1 MEMKKY
7 YLSVASI
14 FKNESWGMKEW
25 LDHYKFHGIDH
36 IYLIN
41 DFSTEDYQS
50 ILQPY
55 IDDQFVT
62 LYQND
67 IIERY
72 TGRQIDMNNKFFKPI
87 FKDSQWLANVDL
99 DEYLYSPKI
108 VNLKEILCKYE
119 SYAGVIANWVWFN
132 SNNHIKQPPIIV
144 AGFTKRCDY
153 DERVYMKPPGLSPEW
168 VQFNAPKLIL
178 NSSFDVHSF
187 ETHTAIT
194 SGNMINISTQ
204 GMPNDPDL
212 LINHYQLQSREYW
225 EKIKMNR
232 GDVNHWF
239 KGSPR
244 DFAGYESMDIGDIE
258 DLRLWKQ
265 NIKINR

>member
-1 MEMKKY
+1 
-7 YLSVASI
+7 
-14 FKNESWGMKEW
+14 
-25 LDHYKFHGIDH
+25 
-36 IYLIN
+36 
-41 DFSTEDYQS
+41 
-50 ILQPY
+50 
-55 IDDQFVT
+55 
-62 LYQND
+62 
-67 IIERY
+67 
-72 TGRQIDMNNKFFKPI
+72 MNNKFFKPI

>member
-1 MEMKKY
+1 MKY
-7 YLSVASI
+7 YLSVTSI

-25 LDHYKFHGIDH
+25 LDHYKFHGVDH
-36 IYLIN
+36 VYLVN
-41 DFSTEDYQS
+41 DFSTDDYLS

-55 IDDQFVT
+55 IEDGFVT

-67 IIERY
+67 NPERY

-87 FKDSQWLANVDL
+87 FKESQWLANVDL
-99 DEYLYSPKI
+99 DEYLYSPKTKD
-108 VNLKEILCKYE
+108 LKNILRKYE
-119 SYAGVIANWVWFN
+119 SHAGVIANWVWFN
-132 SNNHIKQPPIIV
+132 SNGHITQPKFV
-144 AGFTKRCDY
+144 VEGFTKRCEY
-153 DERVYMKPPGLSPEW
+153 NQQIYMKPPGLPPEW

-178 NSSFDVHSF
+178 NSNFNVQSF

-194 SGNMINISTQ
+194 DGNMVNISTQ
-204 GMPNDPDL
+204 AMPDNPEL

-225 EKIKMNR
+225 QNVKMNR

-244 DFAGYESMDIGDIE
+244 DFEGYESMDVGDIE
-258 DLRLWKQ
+258 DLRLWEQ
-265 NIKINR
+265 NREMYQ

>member
-1 MEMKKY
+1 MKY

-14 FKNESWGMKEW
+14 FKNESWGIKEW
-25 LDHYKFHGIDH
+25 LEHYKFHGVDH
-36 IYLIN
+36 VYLVN
-41 DFSTEDYQS
+41 DFSTDDYLP

-55 IDDQFVT
+55 VEEGFVT

-67 IIERY
+67 NPERY

-87 FKDSQWLANVDL
+87 FKESQWLVNVDL
-99 DEYLYSPKI
+99 DEFLYSPKKI
-108 VNLKEILCKYE
+108 DLKEILRKYE

-132 SNNHIKQPPIIV
+132 SNGHETQPPLV
-144 AGFTKRCDY
+144 VEGFTRRCGY
-153 DERVYMKPPGLSPEW
+153 NERVYMKPPGLPPEW

-178 NSSFDVHSF
+178 NSNFTVESF

-194 SGNMINISTQ
+194 SGNMINVSTQ
-204 GMPNDPDL
+204 GMSEDPEL

-225 EKIKMNR
+225 HQVKMNR

-244 DFAGYESMDIGDIE
+244 DFEGYESMDVGDIE
-258 DLRLWKQ
+258 DTRLWEQ
-265 NIKINR
+265 NKEMYQ